1 MRGVYL
7 AILLAMLASGCSRSS
22 SGPPAPRAVISPN
35 GEPLGRADNPA
46 RCEELLGTWFSRT
59 DHDHDG
65 RLSDAEWL
73 ADAEGWFSRADTD
86 RDGFVT
92 VSELTAIRRVTEPAE
107 PEQPR
112 PQPGPRGDRSRQII
126 DRAPDP
132 VMAAD
137 TNLDFRVSLAEFRL
151 LSEKRHGLKSREG
164 APDRASILAD
174 CRRY

>member
-7 AILLAMLASGCSRSS
+7 AILLAMLASGCSR
-22 SGPPAPRAVISPN
+22 PPAGQPAQRSVISPN
-35 GEPLGRADNPA
+35 GEPLGRTDNPA
-46 RCEELLGTWFSRT
+46 RCEELLGAWFAST
-59 DHDHDG
+59 DRDNDG

-73 ADAEGWFSRADTD
+73 ADAEGWFRRVDAD

-92 VSELTAIRRVTEPAE
+92 VSELTAIRRVTEP
-107 PEQPR
+107 EQPP
-112 PQPGPRGDRSRQII
+112 PQPGPRGDRNRQII

-137 TNLDFRVSLAEFRL
+137 TNLDFRVSPAEFRL
-151 LSEKRHGLKSREG
+151 LSEKRHGLKSRDG